1 MEPGQMSYA
10 YVSCSH
16 ETVWRLRC
24 LARGKSRSRNS
35 AFVMM
40 AVVNQ
45 TLIDPSELSHKIVDV
60 LSDRQA
66 EDIVLLDINAV
77 ASFADYFVIATA
89 LNPRHMNAL
98 LDAFDKE
105 LPNQGIKPLR
115 REGEA
120 GSGWVLV
127 DFGAV
132 IVHIFTPEGRDY
144 YDLEGLWSRAG
155 VPAVRFQ

>member
-1 MEPGQMSYA
+1 M
-10 YVSCSH
+10 VLVT
-16 ETVWRLRC
+16 ET
-24 LARGKSRSRNS
+24 
-35 AFVMM
+35 
-40 AVVNQ
+40 Q
-45 TLIDPSELSHKIVDV
+45 IEPSEIARRIVDV

-66 EDIVLLDINAV
+66 EDVVMLDIHTV

-89 LNPRHMNAL
+89 LNQRHMTAL
-98 LDAFDKE
+98 LSAFDKD
-105 LPNQGIKPLR
+105 LPNEGIKPLR

-120 GSGWVLV
+120 TSGWVLV

-132 IVHIFTPEGRDY
+132 IVHVFTPEDRVF

>member
-1 MEPGQMSYA
+1 
-10 YVSCSH
+10 
-16 ETVWRLRC
+16 
-24 LARGKSRSRNS
+24 
-35 AFVMM
+35 MM
-40 AVVNQ
+40 APVTR
-45 TLIDPSELSHKIVDV
+45 TLLEPSELSQRIVDV

-66 EDIVLLDINAV
+66 EDIVLLDIHAV

-105 LPNQGIKPLR
+105 LPNQGIRPLR
-115 REGEA
+115 REGESS
-120 GSGWVLV
+120 SGWVLV

-132 IVHIFTPEGRDY
+132 IVHIFTPEGRTY